1 MTMKK
6 INLLSIMMLI
16 VMAMPLLISCGSD
29 DDNNDDGARDSQL
42 IAEAS
47 GTWMCIESTDT
58 QQSGYEV
65 ENLMIG
71 KEVTIKKDGTFT
83 STSPSFGKSGT
94 FTVSGNSITA
104 KSEVGT
110 FVVTVTVSGEKMT
123 WDGTASNGVRF
134 HYVFKREY

>member
-1 MTMKK
+1 MKK
-6 INLLSIMMLI
+6 INILSILMLI
-16 VMAMPLLISCGSD
+16 VMAMPLVVSCGSD
-29 DDNNDDGARDSQL
+29 DNDDDGARDSQL

-58 QQSGYEV
+58 QQSGYDV

-83 STSPSFGKSGT
+83 SNAPSIGKSGT

-110 FVVTVTVSGEKMT
+110 FVVTVTVSGNKMT

-134 HYVFKREY
+134 HYVFQREN

>member
-1 MTMKK
+1 MKQLK
-6 INLLSIMMLI
+6 TISLFVALLCSMF
-16 VMAMPLLISCGSD
+16 VVSSCGSD
-29 DDNNDDGARDSQL
+29 NDNDDGARDSQL

-58 QQSGYEV
+58 QQSGYDV

-110 FVVTVTVSGEKMT
+110 FVVTVTVSGNKMT

-134 HYVFKREY
+134 HYVFQKEN